1 MIVADYSMPGA
12 EMRVLAG
19 EVVQAEEVPRARLAA
34 SGLPV
39 NVEGGEFMT
48 RELLKVGN
56 REVYG
61 ADFSRVIGEWLS
73 NQRKPAELM
82 VLERREWGN
91 FWLSAQRQGSRP
103 AGRRRRCRPGELQ
116 RRIERVDQLHAQISR
131 IEKVEI
137 GRINHGLERLRLKT
151 RKLELTTVWMRP
163 LRPIWTP
170 SAPSGD
176 AAEYRVLEDKL
187 VALQQQFNRDSITVR
202 TADGREQE
210 ITLGKVVRAFQPN
223 AMSTPQKLMFYF
235 AKLREFVSD
244 EPREANTEGGV
255 FPAIFG
261 TVLMTLIMA
270 VIVTPFGVIAAVY
283 LREYAKQGLLTRI
296 IRIAVNNLAGVPS
309 IVYGVFGLGFF
320 VYVLG
325 GSLDRLFYPEAAPAP
340 VFGTPGLMWASL
352 TLAILTLPVVI
363 VATEEGL
370 ARIPRM
376 IREGLLALGATKSG
390 DVVEGGAADG
400 QPGDDDRFHPRRGA
414 CRRRSGAADAGR
426 RGRWRRTCRS
436 TATTPI
442 CIWTRRSCTASHLRR
457 RLPEPQRRGGAAAGL
472 RHRAAAGTGDRHAQL
487 QRDLHSQPPAREVQG
502 AGSLIEAVRVRQRPG
517 ERGAGPTC
525 ACSFALAAANGA
537 NTTQT
542 TTHSIDIRPRP
553 RQAQPE
559 PGQRAGRHRG
569 ARPQPAVLR
578 PEAGVAQRQHE
589 HPRQRVTAFIGPSGC
604 GKSTPLRCFNR
615 MNDRVDGCRIEGAI
629 NLDGQNIYQKGVTW
643 PTCVVA
649 SAWCSEAQPVPQ
661 EHLRERGLRPAHPCI
676 KQKRVLDETVE
687 WALKGA
693 ALWEEVKDRCTSRHS
708 ASGGQQQRSVIART
722 IAVQPEVLLLD
733 EPSSASTHPR

>member
-1 MIVADYSMPGA
+1 VKKDSLNSWVKSGTPWIWMNAGAVSIAVIMTLGLLAIIAVRGLAHFWPADVIVADYSMPGA

-61 ADFSRVIGEWLS
+61 ADFSWVVGEWLS
-73 NQRKPAELM
+73 NQRKPAELV

-91 FWLSAQRQGSRP
+91 FYGYLLNVKE
-103 AGRRRRCRPGELQ
+103 AGQLVAEGDAAWGELQ
-116 RRIERVDQLHAQISR
+116 RRIDRVDQLHAQISR

-151 RKLELTTVWMRP
+151 RKLELDDR
-163 LRPIWTP
+163 L
-170 SAPSGD
+170 D
-176 AAEYRVLEDKL
+176 AAAQADLDAERAQWDAEYRVLEDKL

-235 AKLREFVSD
+235 AKLWEFVSD

-376 IREGLLALGATKSG
+376 IREGSLALGATKSETLWK
-390 DVVEGGAADG
+390 VVL
-400 QPGDDDRFHPRRGA
+400 PM
-414 CRRRSGAADAGR
+414 
-426 RGRWRRTCRS
+426 
-436 TATTPI
+436 
-442 CIWTRRSCTASHLRR
+442 ASPAMMTGLILAVAR
-457 RLPEPQRRGGAAAGL
+457 AAGEVAPL
-472 RHRAAAGTGDRHAQL
+472 MLVGVVKLAPNLPLNGNYPY
-487 QRDLHSQPPAREVQG
+487 LHLDQKIMHLGLHIYDVGFQSPNV
-502 AGSLIEAVRVRQRPG
+502 EA
-517 ERGAGPTC
+517 
-525 ACSFALAAANGA
+525 
-537 NTTQT
+537 
-542 TTHSIDIRPRP
+542 
-553 RQAQPE
+553 
-559 PGQRAGRHRG
+559 
-569 ARPQPAVLR
+569 ARPLVYATALLLVLVI
-578 PEAGVAQRQHE
+578 A
-589 HPRQRVTAFIGPSGC
+589 TLNFS
-604 GKSTPLRCFNR
+604 
-615 MNDRVDGCRIEGAI
+615 AI
-629 NLDGQNIYQKGVTW
+629 YIRN
-643 PTCVVA
+643 
-649 SAWCSEAQPVPQ
+649 
-661 EHLRERGLRPAHPCI
+661 HLREKYKA
-676 KQKRVLDETVE
+676 LD
-687 WALKGA
+687 
-693 ALWEEVKDRCTSRHS
+693 H
-708 ASGGQQQRSVIART
+708 
-722 IAVQPEVLLLD
+722 
-733 EPSSASTHPR
+733 